1 MLHGLFLLLPLVL
14 LSDTSTVFLFW
25 HSLVLDWKNQILE
38 NDKVAHYSQGCLVD
52 FQLVISVGGQYTP
65 DIVACINAWGRIPN
79 CNQFNFGSSN
89 LFCSLFSREY
99 ISNIYLDFGAA
110 ENPVALAAGSGLSYL
125 RLRVV
130 YVLGVYVH
138 TQQIWVSLRLIT
150 YIQLL
155 FNVIWTWKKQ
165 ENEKKTV
172 ISNVLLLMKREKYE
186 DEITTTH
193 SNAPYSSLTKPIWI
207 NPFVNH

>member
-14 LSDTSTVFLFW
+14 LSDTSTAFLFW

-52 FQLVISVGGQYTP
+52 FQLVKSVGGQYTP
-65 DIVACINAWGRIPN
+65 DIVACINACGRIPN

-99 ISNIYLDFGAA
+99 ISNIYLVFGAA
-110 ENPVALAAGSGLSYL
+110 ENPVCLHAGKLRVYTQLSAKVSAKVFLSAKVTCWVYMGSG
-125 RLRVV
+125 
-130 YVLGVYVH
+130 
-138 TQQIWVSLRLIT
+138 VSLRLTT

-155 FNVIWTWKKQ
+155 FYVI
-165 ENEKKTV
+165 
-172 ISNVLLLMKREKYE
+172 
-186 DEITTTH
+186 
-193 SNAPYSSLTKPIWI
+193 
-207 NPFVNH
+207 